1 MRESLDFNKKIMKKI
16 NWETYYDEKEFSDI
30 IEKGIMEQAEILR
43 KNLKEKRSKN
53 KFVKEVE
60 YV

>member
-1 MRESLDFNKKIMKKI
+1 METINGKK
-16 NWETYYDEKEFSDI
+16 YYDEKEFSDI

-43 KNLKEKRSKN
+43 KNIRKKRNKN
-53 KFVKEVE
+53 NFVREIE